1 MKNNKKLVILSSS
14 LGGLTLAAGALAV
27 SCNNETEVKQ
37 GDLDLEK
44 SSSSIVVKNG
54 LSLQHVSSLT
64 ENDFEVKS
72 TSDKNN
78 IFVYKITKVEVNK
91 ETFRVH
97 VEAEIRARKND
108 KLTPVVLTADFD
120 GNEIVPE
127 IFLKEK
133 NKLRDTLQK
142 ATIETLYVGTEAKA
156 DVYLPSLSS
165 SELKKLFELN
175 GKPKNVAENKEIE
188 GIEASITSVVAKNDT
203 AEISVLLRSLA
214 QPDVFATIT
223 VTQSGFKNEAT
234 HNEELA
240 AKKAEIVAAEN
251 ARLQKLAE
259 TSLKVTTAEGFKK
272 SLTLA
277 SDAQV
282 ENFVALLLDENANAT
297 ATITKVT
304 GDNASSKVTVEVT
317 LTSNVEG
324 SEPLVVTRDI
334 LGFKEL
340 SEEAL
345 KASNTLQ
352 ELVSKLKLVHAELND
367 KNGSASKAEKL
378 LNADKA
384 NYEAVIKVNT
394 DVLPEGV
401 TFEVVSSRTTTQHP
415 ETLLVT
421 YSISKDGVSITKE
434 VLVDGY
440 NYVASKDETTSP
452 ETPVVDTNAEIQKEL
467 DKIAAAAEAQF
478 DENTVYV
485 NKDLASLKNK
495 NWYLAS
501 QYSTEFNAEK
511 EQKDFDL
518 AKSILKLTF
527 KKDSQEIQP
536 TTEKFTIKNIVMNPG
551 VDGNDS
557 GSVSLKVTIESN
569 DPKVDKTKGVPSKTF
584 DLTINGF
591 MGTKYVEQLKQA
603 LRKVLNSASVKNDDS
618 NKGLKFEI
626 NGINRIPSTPVSIFE
641 GSQASEYYKY
651 FEAINGFVTTGL
663 TGTEGNVDLTNEKV
677 LEKIKEVEYFKTYPV
692 AKENIKLEEITTDVK
707 ITDRNNGTVNAEGV
721 VSIKIPGVDR
731 VSADEPKTN
740 IVSGFLSDAKF
751 EGLKANWYSTA
762 QAFISANIQSNDAI
776 VIYDR
781 DGEYFSDEKTS
792 ATLIEAINHP
802 ENIVFKSMND
812 GAFLPK
818 EKVFTDNT
826 REAIENTLPSNEQ
839 LNSQDNVNKRHT
851 AKKAAD
857 QIYAVKLKVLSVKK
871 SETDTASISIKYTL
885 VSPYF
890 PEWTLETI
898 NLTQNFEINGFVS
911 IENYRTQV
919 LNDLKKLIKNQADK
933 KQPIVEVDY
942 AGKATTSVDD
952 AVKKEGGN
960 FANLSKVSY
969 KFVDGL
975 DINSLVQ
982 PTSIL
987 YNIDLSKFSFTP
999 TSLESN
1005 ASNNVTENGRDGKV
1019 DVSAELSTTIG
1030 SEYGVNQVSKVTLD
1044 KTTVDGFLA
1053 TKEAEKARLNKLK
1066 AQFAYKGIVSVI
1078 LSDNSKRDEKI
1089 KKFEDA
1095 HDFDSANALRK
1106 LGEINIDNVTLNATD
1121 FVAIANYGTNEKLEN
1136 AKVVINTTLSEK
1148 SNGNIKFNFNFVS
1161 LLQSDVKSE
1170 DKAYTFGT
1178 FARSTTDTSSTEE
1191 LSKAEQAKKD
1201 SYQQALSSLNPTYK
1215 LVGDDTKSNNKHIS
1229 KVSPK
1234 DVLSYIKPNSN
1245 LEESKVQEL
1254 FNLPSLSAELSKTA
1268 KLSFDYKEF
1277 EDKVNQNANDKI
1289 VVTVKITDTTNEKI
1303 TVSKEV
1309 IIPGFLTENAKEQK
1323 VLEESLKNVKDITW
1337 IRFIN
1342 KPNTEVNAFLP
1353 SILLNAKGT
1362 LNLRKYSFLEFYNIL
1377 ASTPSID
1384 MPNNIKEGF
1393 NIPGLDETKAKINS
1407 AFKSFEADDKNG
1419 TLKAKLEFSSAKEGF
1434 ESVTVEKDIVI
1445 TGFLTEEKYKTQYQN
1460 EINRLNNYA
1469 SNNKFSFKFDSSDVQ
1484 ATGNDLVGIKSD
1496 KNPYWTKFVLVNGNN
1511 KEVTKNDLDKENI
1524 KLEIEAVEF
1533 GVKSTDVFVTY
1544 RLISS
1549 DKTKSYAAFDSVY
1562 TGAQSSLIKTSV
1574 LTTNLITPEEKDS
1587 ASGLRKV
1594 ETEQYLTTSR
1604 SSSWN
1609 DYAKSVEVESY
1620 NKVFSKVSSSQFVDS
1635 LYYNPDSYQLNG
1647 EKLTFLA
1654 NEKEVKEKSSVLA
1667 SEVTGLKLVNS
1678 ADYLKYGGLE
1688 LVAKDT
1694 RVLSSNDNTGVLE
1707 VAFRVSSIEF
1717 PEIVSPVLYA
1727 KVEGFKTKAAQIE
1740 EKKQAEAS
1748 KIENWLLTSLIAK
1761 TGNIITKDIIN
1772 KDGQKELITYDEIL
1786 SGNADDKL
1794 QFYLPGNNASTSD
1807 ENSAWVTT
1815 NSGKAFDINVL
1826 GKEEYTKESLVL
1838 KNGQLFVAKDNVH
1851 FTQYELNSDKYI
1863 NVVIKDR
1870 VDVNGD
1876 ILVTYAVQLLS
1887 YNEETKEVTQLAEV
1901 ENRSLLTQLPKE
1913 SELAYKKEMLA
1924 ALSNAEASFTSS
1936 KASEMTAEKFVEE
1949 YKKATTDESKAE
1961 LLQSALIY
1969 TKQANGSVE
1978 AGDLKVVVDSV
1989 ALDTKHVGRVLVTYH
2004 VASAKTTG
2012 EYSKAEYKNVGEIV
2026 KTKYSSVLG
2035 FSYNK
2040 DHTSVA
2046 SINNEEPIKPTT
2058 PATPATSSTNN

>member
-127 IFLKEK
+127 MFLKEK

-277 SDAQV
+277 TDAQI
-282 ENFVALLLDENANAT
+282 ENFVALLLDDNANAT

-304 GDNASSKVTVEVT
+304 GDNAASKVTVEVT

-324 SEPLVVTRDI
+324 SEPLVVTRDV

-345 KASNTLQ
+345 QASNTLQ
-352 ELVSKLKLVHAELND
+352 ELVSQVKLTHAELND
-367 KNGSASKAEKL
+367 KNGTAEKAEKL

-384 NYEAVIKVNT
+384 NYSAVVKVNT

-401 TFEVVSSRTTTQHP
+401 TFEVVSARTTTQHP

-421 YSISKDGVSITKE
+421 YTISKDGVSITKE
-434 VLVDGY
+434 VLVSGY

-467 DKIAAAAEAQF
+467 DKIAAEAAAQF
-478 DENTVYV
+478 TDDTVYA
-485 NKDLASLKNK
+485 NKDLSSLKDK
-495 NWYLAS
+495 KWYLAS

-518 AKSILKLTF
+518 TKSILKLTF
-527 KKDSQEIQP
+527 KKDNREI
-536 TTEKFTIKNIVMNPG
+536 ESEAGKFTIKNIVMNPG

-584 DLTINGF
+584 DLTINSF
-591 MGTKYVEQLKQA
+591 MGTKYVEELKQA
-603 LRKVLNSASVKNDDS
+603 LRKVLNSASVKNDTS
-618 NKGLKFEI
+618 NTGLKFEI

-641 GSQASEYYKY
+641 GPQASEYYKY

-663 TGTEGNVDLTNEKV
+663 TGTEGNVDLTAEVV
-677 LEKIKEVEYFKTYPV
+677 LTKIKEVPYFKTYPV
-692 AKENIKLEEITTDVK
+692 KKDNIKLEEITTDVK

-751 EGLKANWYSTA
+751 EELKANWYSTA

-781 DGEYFSDEKTS
+781 DGKYFSDEKS
-792 ATLIEAINHP
+792 KATLIEAINHP

-818 EKVFTDNT
+818 EKVFADNS
-826 REAIENTLPSNEQ
+826 REAIENTLESSDLSSEA
-839 LNSQDNVNKRHT
+839 NVNKRHT
-851 AKKAAD
+851 AKKPAD

-871 SETDTASISIKYTL
+871 SETDTSSISIKYTL

-911 IENYRTQV
+911 IEDYRKQV
-919 LNDLKKLIKNQADK
+919 LEKLKTLIQQQAAK

-952 AVKKEGGN
+952 AVKKDGAK
-960 FANLSKVSY
+960 FTNLSKVSY

-975 DINSLVQ
+975 DINSLVE

-987 YNIDLSKFSFTP
+987 YNIDLSKFNFTP

-1005 ASNNVTENGRDGKV
+1005 TANVNTENGRDGKV
-1019 DVSAELSTTIG
+1019 DVTAKLSTTIG
-1030 SEYGVNQVSKVTLD
+1030 SEYGVNQVSEVTLE
-1044 KTTVDGFLA
+1044 KTTVEGFLA

-1078 LSDNSKRDEKI
+1078 LDNDANRDEKI
-1089 KKFEDA
+1089 KDFEKA
-1095 HDFDSANALRK
+1095 KDFDSANALRK
-1106 LGEINIDNVTLNATD
+1106 LGEININDVTLNATD

-1148 SNGNIKFNFNFVS
+1148 TNGNIKFNFNFVS
-1161 LLQSDVKSE
+1161 LLQSDVKSD

-1178 FARSTTDTSSTEE
+1178 FARTTTDASTTEE
-1191 LSKAEQAKKD
+1191 LSKEEQARKD

-1215 LVGDDTKSNNKHIS
+1215 LVGEDKKNEKRHIS

-1234 DVLSYIKPNSN
+1234 DVLSYIKPNST
-1245 LEESKVQEL
+1245 LDTTKAQEL
-1254 FNLPSLSAELSKTA
+1254 FTLPSLSKELSEKAT
-1268 KLSFDYKEF
+1268 LSFDYKEF

-1289 VVTVKITDTTNEKI
+1289 VVTVKITDKTNDKI

-1309 IIPGFLTENAKEQK
+1309 IISGFLTENAKEQK
-1323 VLEESLKNVKDITW
+1323 ALEESLKNVKNIVWQT
-1337 IRFIN
+1337 FISR
-1342 KPNTEVNAFLP
+1342 KTEEVNAHLP
-1353 SILLNAKGT
+1353 SVLLNAKGA
-1362 LNLRKYSFLEFYNIL
+1362 LRLGNKSFLEYYNII
-1377 ASTPSID
+1377 ASNPHINI
-1384 MPNNIKEGF
+1384 PNNIKETF
-1393 NIPGLDETKAKINS
+1393 QIPNLDHLKAKINS
-1407 AFKSFEADDKNG
+1407 GFKSFEADDKNG
-1419 TLKAKLEFSSAKEGF
+1419 TIKAKLEFASAKEGF
-1434 ESVTVEKDIVI
+1434 EGVTVEKDIVI
-1445 TGFLTEEKYKTQYQN
+1445 TGFLKEADYKKQYQD
-1460 EINRLNNYA
+1460 EVKRLNDYA
-1469 SNNKFSFKFDSSDVQ
+1469 SSNKFSFKFDSSDVQ
-1484 ATGNDLVGIKSD
+1484 ATANDLVGIKSD
-1496 KNPYWTKFVLVNGNN
+1496 KNLFWEKFVLVNGKE
-1511 KEVTKNDLDKENI
+1511 KEVTKTDLDKAKI

-1549 DKTKSYAAFDSVY
+1549 DNTKSYAAFDSVY

-1574 LTTNLITPEEKDS
+1574 LTTNLIRPEEKDS

-1594 ETEQYLTTSR
+1594 ETEQYLTTSN

-1620 NKVFSKVSSSQFVDS
+1620 NKVFSKVNSSQFVDS
-1635 LYYNPDSYQLNG
+1635 LYYNPDSYQLNEG
-1647 EKLTFLA
+1647 KLTFLT
-1654 NEKEVKEKSSVLA
+1654 NGEEVKDKSSVLA

-1761 TGNIITKDIIN
+1761 TGNIITKDII

-1786 SGNADDKL
+1786 SGNADSKL

-1826 GKEEYTKESLVL
+1826 GKEEHTKESLVL

-1851 FTQYELNSDKYI
+1851 FTKYELNSDKYI

-1870 VDVNGD
+1870 VDANGD

-1887 YNEETKEVTQLAEV
+1887 YNDKTKEVTQLAEV

-1913 SELAYKKEMLA
+1913 SELAYKKEMLS
-1924 ALSNAEASFTSS
+1924 ALTNAEASFTST

-1949 YKKATTDESKAE
+1949 YKKAATDEAKAE

-1978 AGDLKVVVDSV
+1978 ATDLKVVVDSV

-2012 EYSKAEYKNVGEIV
+2012 EYSKDQYKNVGDIV

-2040 DHTSVA
+2040 EHESVN
-2046 SINNEEPIKPTT
+2046 SIEKNNPIAPVTT
-2058 PATPATSSTNN
+2058 PAAPATSSTATR